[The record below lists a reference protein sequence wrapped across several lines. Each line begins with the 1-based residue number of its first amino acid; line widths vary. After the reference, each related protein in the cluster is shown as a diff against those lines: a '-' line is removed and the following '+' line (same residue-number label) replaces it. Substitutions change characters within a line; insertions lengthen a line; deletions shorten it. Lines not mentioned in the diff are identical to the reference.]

1 MAKTSVITRNQKRE
15 RLAKHFEDKRKELLA
30 VAKNRSAD
38 PAEVFEAY
46 QKLALLPRNSS
57 PTRVCN
63 RCVITGRKRAY
74 YRKFKVS
81 RIVLRE
87 LASSGQLPGVKKA
100 SW

>member
-1 MAKTSVITRNQKRE
+1 MAKVSIINRNKKRE
-15 RLAKHFEDKRKELLA
+15 RLAKKYEVKRSELLVIA
-30 VAKNRSAD
+30 TNRAAD
-38 PAEVFEAY
+38 PGEIFAAR
-46 QKLALLPRNSS
+46 QALDLLPRNSA
-57 PTRVCN
+57 PTRVCR
-63 RCVITGRKRAY
+63 RCEITGRKRAY